1 MSGRTDVKLLD
12 PQEKKSW
19 SIILR
24 LQNMKAA
31 AVNRKIERSNL
42 HKYGDWRGGTTQPEA
57 KVVFPVV
64 ISEYFKYS
72 SFHE

>member
-1 MSGRTDVKLLD
+1 
-12 PQEKKSW
+12 
-19 SIILR
+19 
-24 LQNMKAA
+24 MKAA
-31 AVNRKIERSNL
+31 AVNRKIERSNP
-42 HKYGDWRGGTTQPEA
+42 HKYWDWREGTTQPEA